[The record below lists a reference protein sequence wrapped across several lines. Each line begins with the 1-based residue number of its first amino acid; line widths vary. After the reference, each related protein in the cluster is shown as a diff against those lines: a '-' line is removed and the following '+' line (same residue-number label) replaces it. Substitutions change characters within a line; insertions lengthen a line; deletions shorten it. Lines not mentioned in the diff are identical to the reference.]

1 MVDWGRWTPS
11 TLPRLHRSV
20 WLPLV
25 LFAVLSRPTQVW
37 GVSRKVRAA
46 AQLCAVAAAGQ
57 RVVFGVW
64 WVRESARL
72 VRWTAL
78 AGSHTYAP
86 SGALWP
92 NSSLCF
98 CMQTG
103 R

>member
-1 MVDWGRWTPS
+1 MAYALAAKACTFVSPPTI
-11 TLPRLHRSV
+11 
-20 WLPLV
+20 PLV
-25 LFAVLSRPTQVW
+25 EISVYIWMCTSMY
-37 GVSRKVRAA
+37 
-46 AQLCAVAAAGQ
+46 
-57 RVVFGVW
+57 W

-98 CMQTG
+98 CLQTG